1 MKKGIILL
9 SFALLYFGLSDICI
23 AEETQAKKI
32 KMLFAGEQAVVV
44 LDDHPAV
51 RDLLS
56 MLPMTVTF
64 EDYNGIEKIG
74 YLQRKLH
81 TEGSPSNCD
90 PSIGTF
96 AYYEP
101 WGNLSVFYQD
111 FRHSEGLVPLGRIES
126 GMNSLARMQGD
137 FSVRLE
143 IDEQAVSPK

>member
-1 MKKGIILL
+1 MKKSIILL

-23 AEETQAKKI
+23 AEEIQAKKI
-32 KMLFAGEQAVVV
+32 KLLFAGEQAVVV

-64 EDYNGIEKIG
+64 EDYNGMEKIG

-90 PSIGTF
+90 PSVGTF
-96 AYYEP
+96 AYYAP
-101 WGNLSVFYQD
+101 WGNLSVFYRD
-111 FRHSEGLVPLGRIES
+111 FRHSEGLVPLGRVVS
-126 GMNSLARMQGD
+126 GMDGLARMQGD
-137 FSVRLE
+137 VSVRLE

>member
-23 AEETQAKKI
+23 AEETQVKKI

-96 AYYEP
+96 AYYAP

>member
-1 MKKGIILL
+1 
-9 SFALLYFGLSDICI
+9 
-23 AEETQAKKI
+23 
-32 KMLFAGEQAVVV
+32 MLFAGKQAVVV
-44 LDDHPAV
+44 LDDHPAA

-96 AYYEP
+96 AYYAP

>member
-1 MKKGIILL
+1 MRKSIILL
-9 SFALLYFGLSDICI
+9 NFALLCFGLSDICM

-64 EDYNGIEKIG
+64 EDYNSIEKIG
-74 YLQRKLH
+74 YLPRKLH
-81 TEGSPSNCD
+81 TEGAPSSCD
-90 PSIGTF
+90 PSVGTF
-96 AYYEP
+96 AYYAP

-111 FRHSEGLVPLGRIES
+111 FRHSENLVPLGRIES
-126 GMNSLARMQGD
+126 GMNSLARMHGD

-143 IDEQAVSPK
+143 IDEQTTSPQ